1 MFGKD
6 AKDTGIDEDFVKESG
21 KKVTDEDF
29 EKVNKNADKIKNKF
43 ASKKTL
49 KRFLTDAKLLLGLVA
64 DYWKGDYRTI
74 PFWAIGAIVF
84 SLLYVLNPFDLIPDY
99 IPGAGQIDDV
109 AVMSVCFYLVE
120 KELEKYRNWKTAS
133 E

>member
-1 MFGKD
+1 MFGK
-6 AKDTGIDEDFVKESG
+6 KEQDTTIDEEFVKKGG
-21 KKVTDEDF
+21 KNVTDEDF
-29 EKVNKNADKIKNKF
+29 EKVNENADKIKDKF

-49 KRFLTDAKLLLGLVA
+49 KRFLSDAKLLLGLVA
-64 DYWKGDYRTI
+64 DYWKGNYRTI
-74 PFWAIGAIVF
+74 PFWAIGAVVF

-109 AVMSVCFYLVE
+109 AVMSVCLYLVE
-120 KELEKYRNWKTAS
+120 KELEKYRKWRAES